1 MCLFN
6 ILKQEDKELYIFL
19 RDLALNN
26 LRKNGI
32 YELVN
37 LYKNKGESKM
47 SDTIKRLSR
56 ELVYKGTILDIY
68 KDTMDV
74 GNGKIEEWDY
84 VAHRKGA
91 ACVLPVL
98 PDGKILMVRQ
108 YRNALE
114 RDTLEVPAGA
124 RDSVNEDT
132 MLCAVRELEEET
144 GYKSNKVSKLLSL
157 RTTVAFC
164 NEMVDVYLA
173 EDLVPGKQ
181 QLDDAEDIQ
190 VEAFELETLCDMI
203 YQGVIQDAKTV
214 AAILAYSNKIKK

>member
-1 MCLFN
+1 
-6 ILKQEDKELYIFL
+6 
-19 RDLALNN
+19 
-26 LRKNGI
+26 
-32 YELVN
+32 
-37 LYKNKGESKM
+37 M
-47 SDTIKRLSR
+47 SNTIKRMNR
-56 ELVYKGTILDIY
+56 ELVYKGAILDIY

-91 ACVLPVL
+91 ACILPVL
-98 PDGKILMVRQ
+98 PDGKIIMVRQ

-124 RDSVNEDT
+124 RDSVTEDT
-132 MLCAVRELEEET
+132 MVCAVRELEEET

-173 EDLVPGKQ
+173 EDLVPGEQ
-181 QLDDAEDIQ
+181 HLDDAEDIR
-190 VEAFELETLCDMI
+190 VETFELETLCDMV
-203 YQGVIQDAKTV
+203 YNGVIQDAKTV
-214 AAILAYSNKIKK
+214 AAILAYSNKIK

>member
-1 MCLFN
+1 
-6 ILKQEDKELYIFL
+6 
-19 RDLALNN
+19 
-26 LRKNGI
+26 
-32 YELVN
+32 
-37 LYKNKGESKM
+37 M

-144 GYKSNKVSKLLSL
+144 GYKSKKVSKLLSL

-181 QLDDAEDIQ
+181 QLDDAEDIR

>member
-1 MCLFN
+1 M
-6 ILKQEDKELYIFL
+6 D
-19 RDLALNN
+19 
-26 LRKNGI
+26 
-32 YELVN
+32 
-37 LYKNKGESKM
+37 NK
-47 SDTIKRLSR
+47 IKRIQR
-56 ELVYKGTILDIY
+56 ELVYKGAILDIY

-98 PDGKILMVRQ
+98 PDGRILMVRQ

-124 RDSVNEDT
+124 RDSVTEDT
-132 MLCAVRELEEET
+132 MVCAVRELEEET
-144 GYKSNKVSKLLSL
+144 GYKSDKVSKLLEL

-173 EDLVPGKQ
+173 EDLYPGEQ
-181 QLDDAEDIQ
+181 HLDDAEDIR
-190 VEAFELETLCDMI
+190 VEAFELDTLKQLI
-203 YQGVIQDAKTV
+203 YEGTIHRRLSRGHRFVHPAG
-214 AAILAYSNKIKK
+214 SG

>member
-1 MCLFN
+1 
-6 ILKQEDKELYIFL
+6 
-19 RDLALNN
+19 
-26 LRKNGI
+26 
-32 YELVN
+32 
-37 LYKNKGESKM
+37 M

-124 RDSVNEDT
+124 RDSINEDT
-132 MLCAVRELEEET
+132 IVCAVRELEEET

-203 YQGVIQDAKTV
+203 YQGIIQDAKTV

>member
-1 MCLFN
+1 
-6 ILKQEDKELYIFL
+6 
-19 RDLALNN
+19 
-26 LRKNGI
+26 
-32 YELVN
+32 
-37 LYKNKGESKM
+37 M
-47 SDTIKRLSR
+47 SEKIKRLNR
-56 ELVYKGTILDIY
+56 ELVYKGAILDIY

-74 GNGKIEEWDY
+74 GNGKIEEWDF

-114 RDTLEVPAGA
+114 RDTLEIPAGA
-124 RDSVNEDT
+124 RDSVQEET
-132 MLCAVRELEEET
+132 AICAARELEEET
-144 GYKSNKVSKLLSL
+144 GYKSEKISFLLSL

-181 QLDDAEDIQ
+181 HLDDAEDIRI
-190 VEAFELETLCDMI
+190 EAFELETLCDMI
-203 YQGVIQDAKTV
+203 YKGIIQDAKTV